1 MSQSPLKV
9 AVLMGGI
16 GHERQ
21 VSLESGIAARD
32 ALKQAGHD
40 VVAVDIQPDKLDIL
54 DDKDI
59 DVYFI
64 ALHGVFGED
73 GQLQS
78 IMEERGLAYTGSG
91 PEACRLAFDKLQS
104 KKRLQ
109 QIGID
114 SPPYLVFEPGADTVP
129 LKEQLAKLGSRFV
142 IKPICQGSSVGISIV
157 QDVDRAIALCGR
169 IHNQFGGCLVEQYI
183 QGKELTVGVLLDT
196 ALPAIEIRPKR
207 PFYDYQAKYNDDRT
221 EFLFGT
227 LPDTTEQAVQR
238 TTLQVFNA
246 FGMRHIGRIDMILSS
261 SGKIFVL
268 EANAI
273 PGLTSHSLLPRAAA
287 KAGIAFWQMCDMVVR
302 AAYERH
308 TTRHRSYAS

>member
-1 MSQSPLKV
+1 MNQIPLKV

-21 VSLESGIAARD
+21 VSLESGIAATD

-40 VVAVDIQPDKLDIL
+40 VSAVDIQPDKLDIL
-54 DDKDI
+54 EDKHI
-59 DVYFI
+59 DVYFV

-78 IMEERGLAYTGSG
+78 IMEKRGLAYTGSG
-91 PEACRLAFDKLQS
+91 PEACMLTFDKLQS

-114 SPPYLVFEPGADTVP
+114 SPPYLVFEPGADTVQ
-129 LKEQLAKLGSRFV
+129 LKRQLAGLGSRFV
-142 IKPICQGSSVGISIV
+142 IKPTCQGSSVGISIV
-157 QDVDRAIALCGR
+157 EDVDQAITICGR
-169 IHNQFGGCLVEQYI
+169 IHNQFGGCLVERYI
-183 QGKELTVGVLLDT
+183 EGKELTVGVLLDM

-207 PFYDYQAKYNDDRT
+207 AFYDYQAKYNDEKT

-227 LPDTTEQAVQR
+227 LPDATEQALKKLA
-238 TTLQVFNA
+238 LQVFNA

-261 SGKIFVL
+261 SGRIFVL

-302 AAYERH
+302 AAYGRQ